1 MIKELKDYKRKTL
14 FYYSLKNF
22 TPSKRVRFHYLLKG
36 RGDEEGI
43 LKEIKAEQL
52 GKAVILIPT
61 EKEDTL
67 KEIFQLWKI
76 RYKKKRGL
84 FEN

>member
-1 MIKELKDYKRKTL
+1 MKKNLNYKEMTL
-14 FYYSLKNF
+14 FLYSLKNF

-43 LKEIKAEQL
+43 LKEIKAKQV
-52 GKAVILIPT
+52 GGGVILIPT
-61 EKEDTL
+61 KKEDTL

-76 RYKKKRGL
+76 RYKTKRGL
-84 FEN
+84 FES